1 MHCHSCFLRQNPL
14 LSFVFLEP
22 FVEIDALSLCCF
34 LVWAI
39 LNCVPVAKIRG
50 LGANPEVYWQT
61 VKRVAC
67 MWKSGGERGWGERK
81 WDSFSPFP
89 FRVST
94 PPSPSLFSRRPL
106 RHRREQLLVA
116 QCYIVCVKLR
126 HDYPPALTRLST
138 LNVHLFVFQHGP
150 GQTQAVH
157 QRVGGSETGFCFT
170 TAKETTRSILKRCAS
185 TSSGH
190 PVSKSIEPLHET
202 SGMDAYGFCGNGG
215 ALRPE
220 FCEAL
225 DLVINTFSERVGC
238 QVASLKIFYILSL
251 YYGTQFW

>member
-1 MHCHSCFLRQNPL
+1 M
-14 LSFVFLEP
+14 FLEP

-34 LVWAI
+34 LIRAI
-39 LNCVPVAKIRG
+39 LNREPVAKIRG
-50 LGANPEVYWQT
+50 LGANPEVNLQT
-61 VKRVAC
+61 VKGVAC
-67 MWKSGGERGWGERK
+67 VRKSGGGEGMGREEMRLLLP
-81 WDSFSPFP
+81 FSLSGFP
-89 FRVST
+89 
-94 PPSPSLFSRRPL
+94 PPLSPSFFLRRPL
-106 RHRREQLLVA
+106 RLRREQLLVA
-116 QCYIVCVKLR
+116 QCYIVRVKLR
-126 HDYPPALTRLST
+126 HDYLPALTRLPT

-202 SGMDAYGFCGNGG
+202 SGMDAYGFRGNDGT
-215 ALRPE
+215 LRPE

-225 DLVINTFSERVGC
+225 DLVINTFSERVGW
-238 QVASLKIFYILSL
+238 QVASLAIFYILSL
-251 YYGTQFW
+251 YYGTQF